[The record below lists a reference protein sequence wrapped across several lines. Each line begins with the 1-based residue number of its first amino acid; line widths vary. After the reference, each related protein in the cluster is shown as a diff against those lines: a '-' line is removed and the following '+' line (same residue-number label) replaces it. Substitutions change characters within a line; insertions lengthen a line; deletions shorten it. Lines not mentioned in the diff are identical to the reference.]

1 MRSAMSGCEAEGRS
15 HSMDNGI
22 ARRNLRPGRNANLVR
37 VAESHL
43 TNNPGRKIPMPS
55 HDPAHCRERLAT
67 LMAEQNTQLAALE
80 SLLMQEHALLESRNA
95 EGLEAAGTARQ
106 DCIAHIV
113 RIDDERRALCRATGR
128 SDDPAGLHS
137 LLAWCDPTGLLMAAM
152 QEYRERTRRCRE
164 QNDRNGILVNG
175 RLQGVSSMLNA
186 SGGSS
191 QESRTYGPGGDSNP
205 GYGRK
210 LTTRA

>member
-1 MRSAMSGCEAEGRS
+1 
-15 HSMDNGI
+15 
-22 ARRNLRPGRNANLVR
+22 
-37 VAESHL
+37 
-43 TNNPGRKIPMPS
+43 MPS
-55 HDPAHCRERLAT
+55 HDSARCREQLAT

-80 SLLMQEHALLESRNA
+80 GLLTQEYALLESRDA

-137 LLAWCDPTGLLMAAM
+137 LLAWCDPTGLLLPAM
-152 QEYRERTRRCRE
+152 QEYRDRTQRCRE

-175 RLQGVSSMLNA
+175 RLQRLSGMLHA
-186 SGGSS
+186 VDGGN
-191 QESRTYGPGGDSNP
+191 QHGRTYGPGGDEDR
-205 GYGRK
+205 GYARK